1 MRPMSYL
8 REKVIGIMTPTV
20 EDPKDKKAVKITTE
34 LRVVELMKEKGLKMS
49 DLATSLGVDQSNLTK
64 SLKSN
69 PTLSRLQAIADFLGV
84 SVPELFVQ
92 PVKESMYGCIY
103 INGSPEPVILR
114 NKEEIKAFLEKL

>member
-1 MRPMSYL
+1 
-8 REKVIGIMTPTV
+8 MTPKE

-34 LRVVELMKEKGLKMS
+34 LRVSELMKEKGLKMS

-64 SLKSN
+64 SLKTN

-92 PVKESMYGCIY
+92 PVKESIYGCIY
-103 INGSPEPVILR
+103 VNGSPDPVIIRSREQLR
-114 NKEEIKAFLEKL
+114 DFLDKKAE